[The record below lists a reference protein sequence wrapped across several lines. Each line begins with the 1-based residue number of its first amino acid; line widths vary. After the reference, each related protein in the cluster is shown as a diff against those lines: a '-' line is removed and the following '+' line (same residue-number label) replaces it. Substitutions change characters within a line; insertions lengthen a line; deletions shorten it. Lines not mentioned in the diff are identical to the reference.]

1 MLIDRRV
8 SQVIMVTKN
17 TFFIR
22 AQVNAGDTGAFDET
36 EIDLGSYTNL
46 GSSKPEVLRIHNVI
60 VSMSDAAGDIPTM
73 TGDTASSAGW
83 QITTQSQSGLVRL
96 TDDSFVSGGRGSF
109 RNPDSSTHAPSQD
122 FSEQILAQDFVG
134 GYLIAVPTLFLGGIG
149 GSNFSEDVYF
159 SVMLECTTEAMTKA
173 SAVSLAVS
181 QQ

>member
-1 MLIDRRV
+1 MA
-8 SQVIMVTKN
+8 TKN

-22 AQVNAGDTGAFDET
+22 ASVNGGNGGTYAQT

-60 VSMSDAAGDIPTM
+60 VSMSDASGQIPQM
-73 TGDTASSAGW
+73 TTDTADSAGW
-83 QITTQSQSGLVRL
+83 QICTQSQTGLVLL

-109 RNPDSSTHAPSQD
+109 RNPDGSTHAPSQVFD
-122 FSEQILAQDFVG
+122 EQVLAQDFVG

-159 SVMLECTTEAMTKA
+159 SVMLECTTEPMSKA
-173 SAVSLAVS
+173 SAVALAVS